1 MFVFHTKQLYSKFS
15 KHLLREV
22 AKKIL
27 PKKLLFEK
35 LPIGVPAVRKEY
47 FKNSSHK
54 FNKPAFKDFFHIN
67 YKEMKDTI
75 LDGRYKKLELFDE
88 EYLFKIIKQQ
98 SNKKNCFFDKM
109 LWKIWNI
116 AAWYERQT

>member
-1 MFVFHTKQLYSKFS
+1 
-15 KHLLREV
+15 
-22 AKKIL
+22 
-27 PKKLLFEK
+27 
-35 LPIGVPAVRKEY
+35 
-47 FKNSSHK
+47 
-54 FNKPAFKDFFHIN
+54 
-67 YKEMKDTI
+67 MKDTI